1 MLEGEAV
8 VRVKGL
14 WLRYRGSSDWVLRSL
29 NLTVL
34 QGEFTL
40 IIGASGSGKTS
51 LIRALIG
58 VAQNVFGAEILGEVE
73 LCSKRLEEMT
83 VDEVQQCVQVVNQDP
98 LTHFLDPLPYD
109 DLLSYAER
117 FYGEKAEDAVRNV
130 LKLFSID
137 DIAEKPITALSGG
150 QLRRLAIAKA
160 LIPNPRVLIFDEPLM
175 WLDDKS
181 VELFREVLKM
191 LRMLKKSVIIAEHR
205 FLRVIDLVDTVYRLE
220 LGELKRVDVS
230 RLGSKL
236 HEIRNSSCCV
246 DTQENKDNSNN
257 CEVVVELHNVWYR
270 YRDSPWILKGVNL
283 RVCRGDTIVIFGNNG
298 SGKSTL
304 LRLIAGVIKPLSGSV
319 KVYGDLIY
327 IPQMPYLFITE
338 DSIINEVK
346 SLCKARRLGE
356 NCIRRCVEILK
367 LFGYNDL
374 DKLPLHLSW
383 GQLTRLVTLLGYS
396 VTRGAILLDE
406 PFTGSSYL
414 EALRLAKLLNS
425 LQDVAKIVTVSSED
439 YLRFLVYG
447 KPFILQNGVLKS
459 CRNICKPLDHS
470 EKEVLLELI
479 KA

>member
-1 MLEGEAV
+1 MLGDEAV
-8 VRVKGL
+8 VKVKGL
-14 WLRYRGSSDWVLRSL
+14 WLRYRGNSDWVLRSL

-58 VAQNVFGAEILGEVE
+58 VAQNVFGAETLGEVE

-83 VDEVQQCVQVVNQDP
+83 VDEVQRCVQVVNQDP

-117 FYGEKAEDAVRNV
+117 FYGEKAEDVVTNV
-130 LKLFSID
+130 LKLLNIN

-175 WLDDKS
+175 WLDEEG
-181 VELFREVLKM
+181 VELFRKTLKT
-191 LRMLKKSVIIAEHR
+191 LRMLRKSVIIAEHR
-205 FLRVIDLVDTVYRLE
+205 FLRVLDLVDTVYRLE
-220 LGELKRVDVS
+220 LGELKRVDIGMLS
-230 RLGSKL
+230 SKL
-236 HEIRNSSCCV
+236 HRIRSSSCCT
-246 DTQENKDNSNN
+246 DAQESKDSDGS
-257 CEVVVELHNVWYR
+257 CEAVVELHNVWYR
-270 YRDSPWILKGVNL
+270 YGDSPWILKGVSL
-283 RVCRGDTIVIFGNNG
+283 RVCKGDTIVIFGNNG

-304 LRLIAGVIKPLSGSV
+304 LRLIAGVIKPVSGSV

-356 NCIRRCVEILK
+356 DCIRRCVETLK

-383 GQLTRLVTLLGYS
+383 GQLTRLATLLGYS

-406 PFTGSSYL
+406 PFTGSSYP

-425 LQDVAKIVTVSSED
+425 LRDVAKIVTVSSED
-439 YLRFLVYG
+439 HLRFFAHG
-447 KPFILQNGVLKS
+447 KLFRLQNGVLKP
-459 CRNICKPLDHS
+459 CRNICKPFDHS
-470 EKEVLLELI
+470 EEEVLLELI